1 MLITVLLL
9 YLLYIVSASKHK
21 WLVAKTTTNV
31 IGRFSHSAKA
41 IPAKAWQKW
50 GSTLAV
56 GLGLCAV
63 IMLVVTRWAMN
74 AKGLQAWDEQTLTS
88 ITKHFPMSFDKG
100 VTWQSPGNLVG
111 MLPVVIAVA
120 ALTSWFKQPLIAATT
135 AIAYVLQFA
144 IVWIGWGTWNRDRPD
159 LIADGLAAPGLHSF
173 PSGHAVVV
181 TVVYGFLFYL
191 WFRESRSWLE
201 RLIAIAFAFIWIGL
215 ISMSRLVLGA
225 HWPSDVI
232 SGLAISILWLFFV
245 ILAVKR
251 AENEIAKKPR
261 EKTPA
266 LNSKR

>member
-1 MLITVLLL
+1 M
-9 YLLYIVSASKHK
+9 SASKHK
-21 WLVAKTTTNV
+21 WLVAEAATNV
-31 IGRFSHSAKA
+31 VRQFSHSAKA
-41 IPAKAWQKW
+41 IPSKAWQKW
-50 GSTLAV
+50 AGTLAI
-56 GLGLCAV
+56 GLGLCAL
-63 IMLVVTRWAMN
+63 IMFIVTRWAMN
-74 AKGLQAWDEQTLTS
+74 ADSLQAWDEQALLS
-88 ITKHFPMSFDKG
+88 VTKHFPMSFDKG

-159 LIADGLAAPGLHSF
+159 LIANGVAAPGLHSF

-201 RLIAIAFAFIWIGL
+201 RFMAIAFALIWISL

-232 SGLAISILWLFFV
+232 SGLAIAILWLFFV
-245 ILAVKR
+245 ILAFKR
-251 AENEIAKKPR
+251 AETQIYKK
-261 EKTPA
+261 
-266 LNSKR
+266 

>member
-1 MLITVLLL
+1 M
-9 YLLYIVSASKHK
+9 SASKHK
-21 WLVAKTTTNV
+21 WLVAEAAKNV
-31 IGRFSHSAKA
+31 FRQFSHSAKA
-41 IPAKAWQKW
+41 IPSKAWQKW
-50 GSTLAV
+50 AGTLAI
-56 GLGLCAV
+56 GLGLCAL
-63 IMLVVTRWAMN
+63 IMFIVTRWAMN
-74 AKGLQAWDEQTLTS
+74 ADGLQTWDEQALLS
-88 ITKHFPMSFDKG
+88 VTKHFPMSFDKG

-144 IVWIGWGTWNRDRPD
+144 IVWVGWGIWNRDRPD
-159 LIADGLAAPGLHSF
+159 LIANGVAAPGLHSF

-201 RLIAIAFAFIWIGL
+201 RFMAIAFALIWIGL

-232 SGLAISILWLFFV
+232 SGLAIAILWLFFV
-245 ILAVKR
+245 ILAFKR
-251 AENEIAKKPR
+251 AETQIYKK
-261 EKTPA
+261 
-266 LNSKR
+266 